1 VNKHGI
7 SFAAS
12 GNFSFATSFP
22 QPILLGAAFDDP
34 LVKSVASTISTEAR
48 AFNNVGRAGLDFW
61 TPNIN
66 PFRDPRWG
74 RGQETPGE
82 DPFHVSQYVLNLIDG
97 LQGGIDPE
105 PYFKVMADCKHL
117 GVYNP

>member
-1 VNKHGI
+1 LAANHGVKFT
-7 SFAAS
+7 SS

-22 QPILLGAAFDDP
+22 QTILLGATFDDP
-34 LVKSVASTISTEAR
+34 LVKSVATTISTEAR
-48 AFNNVGRAGLDFW
+48 AFNNAGRAGLDFW

-82 DPFHVSQYVLNLIDG
+82 DPFHVSQYVLNLPLFLDLI
-97 LQGGIDPE
+97 
-105 PYFKVMADCKHL
+105 H
-117 GVYNP
+117 